1 MLLTI
6 LLNYAIVI
14 STTKQGGNTMEKRIQ
29 ELETLLTEQCGKY
42 DSDCTNCP
50 YSKECEEYARLEQL
64 NTMCL
69 TCKKLGTDCKGTTCQ
84 TWTGC
89 AMKTM

>member
-1 MLLTI
+1 
-6 LLNYAIVI
+6 
-14 STTKQGGNTMEKRIQ
+14 MEDRRK

-42 DSDCTNCP
+42 DSDCTSCP
-50 YSKECEEYARLEQL
+50 YSKECEEYAKLEQL

-89 AMKTM
+89 AMKIQVSRGGLSGFDSPTCFSLYGIF

>member
-1 MLLTI
+1 
-6 LLNYAIVI
+6 
-14 STTKQGGNTMEKRIQ
+14 MEDRRK

-42 DSDCTNCP
+42 DSDCTSCP

-64 NTMCL
+64 NPMCL
-69 TCKKLGTDCKGTTCQ
+69 TCKKLSTDCKGTTCQ

-89 AMKTM
+89 AMKTR

>member
-1 MLLTI
+1 
-6 LLNYAIVI
+6 
-14 STTKQGGNTMEKRIQ
+14 MEDRIQ
-29 ELETLLTEQCGKY
+29 ELETLLTEQC
-42 DSDCTNCP
+42 
-50 YSKECEEYARLEQL
+50 EEYAKLEQL

-89 AMKTM
+89 AMKK